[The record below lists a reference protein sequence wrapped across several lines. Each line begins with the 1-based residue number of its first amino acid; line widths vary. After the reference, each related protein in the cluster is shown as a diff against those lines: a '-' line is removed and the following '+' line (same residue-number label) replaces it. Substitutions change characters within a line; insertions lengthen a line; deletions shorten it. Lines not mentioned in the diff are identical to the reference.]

1 MIYLRFSIIILL
13 VLFACTR
20 WSGKDA
26 DLPVIEKLGT
36 IDLDIV
42 ESSPVVFHNTL
53 YRFEYVRATYWAN
66 ETGESFMRII
76 NHDTGEASEPFAR
89 GYHLGSAFVHE
100 DSIFVTAV
108 NGWGGNQIE
117 MFVSADLIQWK
128 QRTALVLN
136 DNTLYNTSI
145 CKDDS
150 KFVLM
155 YEIGDPPE
163 EAGVKFSARFAFSQD
178 LNSWDITPVTFVHD
192 PNRYSAPHA
201 LRYYDGYYYNFYLD
215 SKRFPKEYHTH
226 VARSSDLI
234 HWDDSPLNPI
244 LRPNPD
250 DKKLFVDYFSPQV
263 RLKIGQAENI
273 NNSDIDFCEFD
284 GRIIINYSWGNQKGK
299 EFLAE
304 AVYYGSLAE
313 FLVGWFPK

>member
-1 MIYLRFSIIILL
+1 MIYFRYSFIILL
-13 VLFACTR
+13 VLSSCTR
-20 WSGKDA
+20 WSFINFDR
-26 DLPVIEKLGT
+26 PVIEKLGT

-42 ESSPVVFHNTL
+42 ESTPVVFRNTL
-53 YRFEYVRATYWAN
+53 YRFEYVRANYCDN
-66 ETGESFMRII
+66 DTGESFMRFID
-76 NHDTGEASEPFAR
+76 HKTGQMSEPFGR

-100 DSIFVTAV
+100 DSIYVTAV
-108 NGWGGNQIE
+108 NGWGGTRIE
-117 MFVSADLIQWK
+117 MFVSPDLVQWK
-128 QRTALVLN
+128 HRTALILN
-136 DNTLYNTSI
+136 HNTLYNTSI

-163 EAGVKFSARFAFSQD
+163 EAGVKFTARFAFSDD
-178 LNSWDITPVTFVHD
+178 LNTWEITPIEFIHD

-201 LRYYDGYYYNFYLD
+201 LRYYDGYYYNFYLH
-215 SKRFPKEYHTH
+215 SKIFSKEYHTH

-234 HWDDSPLNPI
+234 NWDESPLNPI
-244 LRPNPD
+244 LRPNSD

-263 RLKIGQAENI
+263 RLNIEKAENI

-284 GRIIINYSWGNQKGK
+284 GKIIINYSWGNQKGN

-304 AVYYGSLAE
+304 AVYHGSLAE